1 MIEISALAIVAV
13 ILYMFVRQH
22 HPEYAILV
30 QLGAGCI
37 LLLLLLPEIKTVI
50 DFAEEFFDESLIDR
64 NLFILLVKALGI
76 TILSQFAADICRDN
90 GVNALASKI
99 ELAGRALILVMTL
112 PMLKTLVQLV
122 LGLIKE

>member
-1 MIEISALAIVAV
+1 MVEISALAIVAV
-13 ILYMFVRQH
+13 ILYLFVRQH

-50 DFAEEFFDESLIDR
+50 DFAEEFFDASLIDR
-64 NLFILLVKALGI
+64 DLFILLVKALGI

-112 PMLKTLVQLV
+112 PMIKTLVQIIMGMLQN
-122 LGLIKE
+122 